1 MKKLLVGIAGA
12 VLGMM
17 TAANAADFPV
27 KAGPYTPMV
36 QASNWTGVY
45 IGGFAGGSWVN
56 ADYCVAF
63 AGCNS
68 VDPSGFVGGAYV
80 GYDYELPNRFV
91 IGARVSVPLGSVS
104 ESAAVT
110 LPFIFGDTFDG
121 KMQWAVAA
129 NGILG
134 YDMGPWMPYA
144 GVGVIFAKNKVDLTA
159 PIGKFSDEEMHTGLN
174 VLVGVK
180 YALAR
185 NWAVGIQYNHSEF
198 QNATYT
204 FGPGLSAATISFSQ
218 NSLVG
223 TVEYR
228 F

>member
-12 VLGMM
+12 VLGMV

-27 KAGPYTPMV
+27 KAGPYAPMV
-36 QASNWTGVY
+36 QTSNWTGVY
-45 IGGFAGGSWVN
+45 IGGFAGGSWAN
-56 ADYCVAF
+56 ADYCAF
-63 AGCNS
+63 GTCS
-68 VDPSGFVGGAYV
+68 SIDPSGFVGGVYV

-91 IGARVSVPLGSVS
+91 VGARVSVPLGSVNQTTN
-104 ESAAVT
+104 VPF
-110 LPFIFGDTFDG
+110 LPGDTF
-121 KMQWAVAA
+121 KAQMQWAVTA
-129 NGILG
+129 NGIIG
-134 YDMGPWMPYA
+134 YDMGLWMPYA
-144 GVGVIFAKNKVDLTA
+144 GVGVIFAKNKVDLTTPFGSA
-159 PIGKFSDEEMHTGLN
+159 SDEELHTGLN
-174 VLVGVK
+174 VLVGLK

-185 NWAVGIQYNHSEF
+185 NWAVGVQYNHSEF

-204 FGPGLSAATISFSQ
+204 FTAPVFATSTGSLSQ